1 METCETP
8 AELRSHVKW
17 LRQQGLSV
25 GFVPTMGFLHAGHM
39 ALVERAARE
48 ADRVIVS
55 IFINPT
61 QFGNAADL
69 ETYPR
74 DTERDLAMLRAAE
87 VDAVFLP
94 SVEAIYPQGAETI
107 VETMRLA
114 NVLHGEV
121 REGHFRGVATV
132 VAKLFN
138 LVQADVACF
147 GEKDYQQLQVIRQMV
162 RDLHFPVR
170 IVGCPTVRE
179 ADGLAM
185 SSRNVRLGAEDRV
198 AALVLKRSLDRAAEM
213 CADGAT
219 VEEIQAEVTA
229 VIQAEPRSH
238 LRAVDV
244 TEAVTL
250 RPVSGKPAGPLAL
263 MISAEFGGV
272 LLIDQRE
279 VSP

>member
-1 METCETP
+1 METCKTP

-17 LRQQGLSV
+17 LRKQGLSIA
-25 GFVPTMGFLHAGHM
+25 FVPTMGYLHAGHM
-39 ALVERAARE
+39 ELVHRAAQV

-55 IFINPT
+55 IFVNPT
-61 QFGNAADL
+61 QFGDPRDL

-74 DTERDLAMLRAAE
+74 DVVHDLAVLKAADVE
-87 VDAVFLP
+87 AVFLP
-94 SVEAIYPQGAETI
+94 AAEDIYPEGSETI

-114 NVLHGEV
+114 TILHGEV

-138 LVQADVACF
+138 IVQPEYALF

-162 RDLHFPVR
+162 RDLHIPLE
-170 IVGCPTVRE
+170 IIGCPTVRE
-179 ADGLAM
+179 PDGLAL
-185 SSRNVRLGAEDRV
+185 SSRNVRLSPEDRT
-198 AALVLKRSLDRAAEM
+198 AALVLNRSLCHAE
-213 CADGAT
+213 ALVARGAT
-219 VEEIQAEVTA
+219 VEQIVAEVTA
-229 VIQAEPRSH
+229 MIAAEPRAT

-250 RPVSGKPAGPLAL
+250 RPVSGKPNGPIAI

-279 VSP
+279 ATP

>member
-1 METCETP
+1 METFSHP
-8 AELRSHVKW
+8 GDMRRHLDGLR
-17 LRQQGLSV
+17 RQGRSI

-39 ALVERAARE
+39 ALVARAAQE
-48 ADRVIVS
+48 ADRVVVS
-55 IFINPT
+55 IFVNPT
-61 QFGNAADL
+61 QFGDPRDL

-74 DTERDLAMLRAAE
+74 DTERDLAMLREAG

-94 SVEAIYPQGAETI
+94 GVEDIYPEGSETI

-132 VAKLFN
+132 VTKLFN
-138 LVQADVACF
+138 IVQPDLACF
-147 GEKDYQQLQVIRQMV
+147 GEKDYQQLQVIRTMV
-162 RDLHFPVR
+162 RDLHFPLRV
-170 IVGCPTVRE
+170 IGCPTVRE

-185 SSRNVRLGAEDRV
+185 SSRNVKLGPEDRV
-198 AALVLKRSLDRAAEM
+198 AALVLNRALDRAQEM
-213 CADGAT
+213 ASAGAT
-219 VEEIQAEVTA
+219 VEEIQAEVTGM
-229 VIQAEPRSH
+229 IQAEPRSH

-250 RPVSGKPAGPLAL
+250 RPVSGKPSGPLAL
-263 MISAEFGGV
+263 MLSADFGGV

-279 VSP
+279 IFP